1 MAFIIANHK
10 VADFKKWKTFFDKDA
25 PRQKAAGLNLLKI
38 GRKEDDPNDAYF
50 IWETKDPSGFK
61 KMLKDPG
68 LADIM
73 KQAGVTSELKW
84 VVVND

>member
-10 VADFKKWKTFFDKDA
+10 VADFKKWKPFFDGDA
-25 PRQKAAGLNLLKI
+25 KRQKETGLNLVKL
-38 GRKEDDPNDAYF
+38 GRKEDDPNDVYF

-61 KMLKDPG
+61 KMLKDPS

-73 KQAGVTSELKW
+73 KQAGVISDLKW

>member
-10 VADFKKWKTFFDKDA
+10 VADFKKWKPYFDSDTT
-25 PRQKAAGLNLLKI
+25 RQKQAGLKLLKL
-38 GRKEDDPNDAYF
+38 GRKSDDPNDVYF
-50 IWETKDPSGFK
+50 VWETKDPSGFK
-61 KMLKDPG
+61 SMLKDPG

-73 KQAGVTSELKW
+73 KEAGVTSELKW

>member
-10 VADFKKWKTFFDKDA
+10 VADFKKWKTFFDSDVT
-25 PRQKAAGLNLLKI
+25 RQKAAGLNLLKV
-38 GRKEDDPNDAYF
+38 GSKSDDPNDAYF

-61 KMLKDPG
+61 KMLQDPG

-73 KQAGVTSELKW
+73 KKAGVTGELNW
-84 VVVND
+84 VIVND

>member
-10 VADFKKWKTFFDKDA
+10 VADFKKWKPFFDADA
-25 PRQKAAGLNLLKI
+25 PRQKAAGMKLVKI
-38 GRKEDDPNDAYF
+38 GRKEDDPSDVF
-50 IWETKDPSGFK
+50 MVWETKDPSGFK

-73 KQAGVTSELKW
+73 KQAGVISELKF
-84 VVVND
+84 VVVNE

>member
-10 VADFKKWKTFFDKDA
+10 VADFNKWKPFFDSDDK
-25 PRQKAAGLNLLKI
+25 RLKESGLTLVKL
-38 GRKEDDPNDAYF
+38 GRKSDDPNDVYF
-50 IWETKDPSGFK
+50 VWETKDPSGFT

-73 KQAGVTSELKW
+73 KKAGVISDLKW
-84 VVVND
+84 VIVND